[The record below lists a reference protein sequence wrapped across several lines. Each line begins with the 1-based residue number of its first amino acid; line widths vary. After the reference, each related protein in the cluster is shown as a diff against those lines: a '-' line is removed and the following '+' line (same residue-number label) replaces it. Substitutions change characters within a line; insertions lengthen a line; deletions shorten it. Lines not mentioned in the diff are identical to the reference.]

1 MASVK
6 YELGNYEFKLKN
18 FRIIYLKNHRYRV
31 NNPG

>member
-18 FRIIYLKNHRYRV
+18 FSDNIFENHRYK
-31 NNPG
+31 G